1 MIDKMVMTNK
11 KRMTHLSIVW
21 IDYKKAYNMVPHTW
35 IRQCLKIFK
44 VADNKRN
51 VFEKSME
58 NWKVGLTSGGQT
70 LGEVKMN
77 SHLLRRQFIINFV
90 C

>member
-1 MIDKMVMTNK
+1 MTNK
-11 KRMTHLSIVW
+11 KRRTTHLSIVW
-21 IDYKKAYNMVPHTW
+21 IVYKKAYNMVPRTW

-44 VADNKRN
+44 VAGNKRN

-58 NWKVGLTSGGQT
+58 NWKVELGGQT
-70 LGEVKMN
+70 LGEVKIN

>member
-11 KRMTHLSIVW
+11 KRRTTHLSIVW
-21 IDYKKAYNMVPHTW
+21 IDYKKANNMVPRTW
-35 IRQCLKIFK
+35 IRQYLKIFK

-58 NWKVGLTSGGQT
+58 NWNVE
-70 LGEVKMN
+70 LGEQHWVK
-77 SHLLRRQFIINFV
+77 
-90 C
+90 